1 MSDLPPKMAGME
13 IGDGA
18 STLTKEHLD
27 RSREFVE
34 RNGRALDRARFAHR
48 FDRGPATDVVAA
60 LTTYQNDD
68 GGFGHGLEPDMHTTA
83 SSAVATTL
91 ALGLLGEVDAKAD
104 DPVVIGAVGYLLDTF
119 DHASRRWPIVP
130 AEVETAPHAPW
141 WNYAEIDETFH
152 RCELNPMAATVAGL
166 HRYSGLVPADFLA
179 AVTATV
185 LARLQVRADAV
196 GVDEFRTVSTLAE
209 TPGLSDEQR
218 DLVRTH
224 ALRQVA
230 RSVEFDPDRWGE
242 YRLQPLDVLPT
253 PDSFLAGAMDAAVVE
268 RNLDFWVRTLR
279 PDGSWPLT
287 WSWAEVDADA
297 WARAER
303 DGACVVLIERLGT
316 LRAHGRIE
324 GQG

>member
-1 MSDLPPKMAGME
+1 
-13 IGDGA
+13 
-18 STLTKEHLD
+18 
-27 RSREFVE
+27 
-34 RNGRALDRARFAHR
+34 
-48 FDRGPATDVVAA
+48 
-60 LTTYQNDD
+60 
-68 GGFGHGLEPDMHTTA
+68 MHTTA

-104 DPVVIGAVGYLLDTF
+104 DPVVAAAVAYLLDTF
-119 DHASRRWPIVP
+119 DHARRRWLIVP
-130 AEVETAPHAPW
+130 AAVETAPHAPW

-152 RCELNPMAATVAGL
+152 RSELNPMAATVAGL
-166 HRYSGLVPADFLA
+166 HRYSSLVPADFLA

-196 GVDEFRTVSTLAE
+196 AVDEFRAVSALAE
-209 TPGLSDEQR
+209 TPDLPDEQR
-218 DLVRTH
+218 DVVRTH

-253 PDSFLAGAMDAAVVE
+253 PDSYLAEAIDAAAVE
-268 RNLDFWVRTLR
+268 RNLDFWVRTMR

-303 DGACVVLIERLGT
+303 DGECVVLIERLAT
-316 LRAHGRIE
+316 LASHGRLDRPASAREHRGEARSGPAVAGTRSWADAFIDL
-324 GQG
+324 GNRTPAGHVRPSW